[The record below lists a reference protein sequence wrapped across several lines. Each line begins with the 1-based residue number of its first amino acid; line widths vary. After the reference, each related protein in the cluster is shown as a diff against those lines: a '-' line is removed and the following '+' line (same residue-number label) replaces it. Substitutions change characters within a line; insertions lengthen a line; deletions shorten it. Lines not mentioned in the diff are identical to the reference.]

1 METEGAIQD
10 MSKAAKHSADRA
22 RQAYDALAAAESY
35 PAAKAAWEDFLIH
48 WRRGLNRCD
57 ALGSRSDARY
67 VRSIN
72 RVRPDA
78 ALTYLWAARNADE
91 HGLASVA
98 TVQEAAISI
107 GGFGGYEPGERTDE
121 SGEVIYTFTP
131 TSDDPPPFL
140 AFWPEHLRL
149 EPIVERARPVPVPP
163 GYDYDVGEVFPA
175 VALARHGL
183 EFLTREVTNLGDP

>member
-1 METEGAIQD
+1 

-22 RQAYDALAAAESY
+22 LQAYDALAAAESY

-57 ALGSRSDARY
+57 ALGSRSDAHY

-72 RVRPDA
+72 RVKTDA
-78 ALTYLWAARNADE
+78 AVTYLWAARNADE

-107 GGFGGYEPGERTDE
+107 GGFGGYEPGVRTGE

-131 TSDDPPPFL
+131 TTDDPPPFL
-140 AFWPEHLRL
+140 AFLPEHLRL
-149 EPIVERARPVPVPP
+149 EPIVERARIIPVPP
-163 GYDYDVGEVFPA
+163 GYDYEVGEVFPA

>member
-1 METEGAIQD
+1 MPE
-10 MSKAAKHSADRA
+10 MSKAATHSADRA
-22 RQAYDALAAAESY
+22 RQAFAVLAAADSY

-57 ALGSRSDARY
+57 ALGGRSDAFY
-67 VRSIN
+67 VQSIN

-98 TVQEAAISI
+98 TMQEAAISI
-107 GGFGGYEPGERTDE
+107 GGFGGYEPGVRTGE
-121 SGEVIYTFTP
+121 SGDVIYTFTP

-140 AFWPEHLRL
+140 AFLPEHLRL
-149 EPIVERARPVPVPP
+149 EPIVERTRTVPVPA
-163 GYDYDVGEVFPA
+163 GYDYEVGEVFPA
-175 VALARHGL
+175 VALARYGL
-183 EFLTREVTNLGDP
+183 EFLMHEVTNLGDP